1 MKRLLFKLTIVMEKE
16 EGKAIQ
22 GGADELSLSMNTF
35 SLENFE
41 QIKKELEREKK
52 ARQEAREEVE
62 REKKARQEAEKAQQL
77 AEKKV
82 EELTKLRGVMGLLY
96 FL

>member
-22 GGADELSLSMNTF
+22 GGADELYLLMNTF

-52 ARQEAREEVE
+52 ARQEAE
-62 REKKARQEAEKAQQL
+62 KARQEAEKARQL

>member
-1 MKRLLFKLTIVMEKE
+1 MEKE

-52 ARQEAREEVE
+52 ARQEA
-62 REKKARQEAEKAQQL
+62 EKAQQL